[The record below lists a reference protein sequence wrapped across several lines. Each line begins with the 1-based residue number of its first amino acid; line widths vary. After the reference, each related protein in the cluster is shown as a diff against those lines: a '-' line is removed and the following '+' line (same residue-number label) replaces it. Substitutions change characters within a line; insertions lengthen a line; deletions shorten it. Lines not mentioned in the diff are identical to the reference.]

1 MTNYR
6 VLFFPESLAI
16 NTQVAKICRYRL
28 IRILA
33 GYQCMMAMKC
43 YSFFSLYLFIW
54 KIFNNFNSW
63 QCDEFVKILFWD
75 DKLVGL
81 QLVQNLCLFFWSV
94 LNIISTILS
103 LFSPFDKKLAKLR
116 GTLDFSDFIWI
127 LDDKLL
133 VWCSDI
139 WSFGWQLLVR
149 KIS

>member
-1 MTNYR
+1 MTHYR
-6 VLFFPESLAI
+6 VLFFLESLAI

-33 GYQCMMAMKC
+33 GCQCMMAMKC
-43 YSFFSLYLFIW
+43 YPFFSLYLFTG

-63 QCDEFVKILFWD
+63 QCHEFVKILFWD
-75 DKLVGL
+75 DKLVDL

-139 WSFGWQLLVR
+139 WNFSIFEKRNVFE
-149 KIS
+149 